1 MSKPG
6 YTSVYDHYSAK
17 MMKLSLSVG
26 VVWAMSSICLSIILV
41 MVFIQV
47 RYQELKDMF
56 IFTMCSKF
64 KTCRINGLGTLLLQ
78 RVLAILVFGDGVLI
92 SNYIH

>member
-1 MSKPG
+1 MSKQN

-17 MMKLSLSVG
+17 MMKLSLSLG

-47 RYQELKDMF
+47 RLVSYINLLLKHLR
-56 IFTMCSKF
+56 
-64 KTCRINGLGTLLLQ
+64 RINGLETLLPP
-78 RVLAILVFGDGVLI
+78 RVLVILVFGDGVLI
-92 SNYIH
+92 SN

>member
-1 MSKPG
+1 MSKPN

-47 RYQELKDMF
+47 RLVSYINLLKHL
-56 IFTMCSKF
+56 
-64 KTCRINGLGTLLLQ
+64 CRINGLETLLLP
-78 RVLAILVFGDGVLI
+78 RVLVILVCGDGVLI
-92 SNYIH
+92 SN